1 MVSDKDW
8 IDIFNAL
15 LTPTVDLLGIYIGV
29 RQYQLEKKKTAK
41 EIFEFKLEYYTDIK
55 ENLHKI
61 SGFI

>member
-15 LTPTVDLLGIYIGV
+15 LTPTVALLGIYIGV

-41 EIFEFKLEYYTDIK
+41 EIFKLGYYADIK